1 MALFRRKSVERAAD
15 GSMSLMEHLYELRTR
30 LFWVVVAILGGSII
44 SFVWFAN
51 GIPAI
56 HLKSL
61 GDIVTGPFCALDPKY
76 RNPLDNQGCA
86 LIGNSPFSA
95 LNLRLKVALMAGS
108 VISSPFWFYQIWSFI
123 TPALYSKERRFATIF
138 VSFATVLFVAGAVLA
153 YVVIGEGLRVLL
165 GIGGDTVGVLL
176 APQEYFSF
184 FIALLIIFGTSFE
197 LPLILIMLNVIGVLK
212 GAQLAKW
219 RRYSIF
225 GITVF
230 AGLTV
235 PGNDPI
241 TMLALVVS
249 LSLLYEVSVQVS
261 KINDKRRGRVRQE
274 EGLGDLDDDQASNL
288 DLRPSGV
295 DGTGDIEPP
304 APVAPARK
312 PLEDGTP

>member
-1 MALFRRKSVERAAD
+1 M
-15 GSMSLMEHLYELRTR
+15 MEHLYELRTR
-30 LFWVVVAILGGSII
+30 LFWIVVALLGGSII
-44 SFVWFAN
+44 AFVWFAN

-56 HLKSL
+56 RLKSL
-61 GDIVTGPFCALDPKY
+61 GDIVTGPFCAVDPKY
-76 RNPLDNQGCA
+76 RNPLGTPGCE

-108 VISSPFWFYQIWSFI
+108 VISSPFWFYQIWSFV

-138 VSFATVLFVAGAVLA
+138 VSFASILFLSGAVLA

-176 APQEYFSF
+176 GPQEYFSF
-184 FIALLIIFGTSFE
+184 FIALLIIFGASFE
-197 LPLILIMLNVIGVLK
+197 LPLLLIMLNVIGVLK

-249 LSLLYEVSVQVS
+249 LSILYEVSVQVS
-261 KINDKRRGRVRQE
+261 KLNDKRKGRVAAA
-274 EGLGDLDDDQASNL
+274 EGLAGLDDDEASSL
-288 DLRPSGV
+288 DLGPGAVGS
-295 DGTGDIEPP
+295 TEPIDDP
-304 APVAPARK
+304 GSLGPPRK